1 MGKTKIRKT
10 STLTNSQNE
19 ALNTIMKQS
28 AQDTNYI
35 ADYLKNIIENGPDSH
50 RVQQA
55 VTNYK
60 QQILPQMLGALGE
73 GKSSSALNQA
83 ISQGGQDLATNLAG
97 DSMQA
102 LQLLQQLTQGNT
114 ATGLGTQAQ
123 ALYGSPSTL
132 TQILSGLSQLS
143 GMGLG
148 FLGQNNM
155 LGSIGDVWKTMKGIF
170 GGVFGKKS
178 KPQVTAAQE

>member
-19 ALNTIMKQS
+19 ALNSIMKQS

-35 ADYLKNIIENGPDSH
+35 ADYLKNIVENGPDSH

-73 GKSSSALNQA
+73 GRSSSALNQA
-83 ISQGGQDLATNLAG
+83 LSQGGQDLATNLAG

-102 LQLLQQLTQGNT
+102 LQMLQQLTQGNA

-123 ALYGSPSTL
+123 ALYAGPSTL
-132 TQILSGLSQLS
+132 TQVLSGLAQLT
-143 GMGLG
+143 GMGAG

-155 LGSIGDVWKTMKGIF
+155 LGSLGSAWNTMQGLFSNIF
-170 GGVFGKKS
+170 KKS
-178 KPQVTAAQE
+178 KPQVTAAQQ